1 MDKVS
6 VIIPIYN
13 AEKTIEKTINSIINQ
28 TYKYLEILCI
38 NDGSTDKTEK
48 ILKKLESK
56 DDRIKIIF
64 QENGGV
70 SKARNTGIENASGK
84 YICFIDA
91 DDYIQNDYI
100 KECINILKVE
110 NSDLLCTSYMEGNKK
125 ISVEEK
131 CIQNL
136 NKKKIEEQILSSN
149 YFNTVWAQILKAN
162 IIKENKLRF
171 NEKIIYGED
180 LLFNWDF
187 ISYAQKIT
195 YIDLPGYIYIY
206 NQNGITQSSD
216 IEKVLKKIN
225 DTFNV
230 YKKFCRKE
238 NEEQIKNIILN
249 KLNLNLRRLILNN
262 EKITYKQI
270 TEMLKKVEK
279 ENEKMKV
286 KKIYK
291 KCKRGNILDRICLRF
306 LNDNNIV
313 IYFYITKLERYLRII
328 KEKI

>member
-1 MDKVS
+1 MEKVS

-28 TYKYLEILCI
+28 TYEELEIICI
-38 NDGSTDKTEK
+38 NDGSTDETEK
-48 ILKKLESK
+48 ILRRIEDK
-56 DDRIKIIF
+56 DNRVKVIYQK
-64 QENGGV
+64 NAGV
-70 SKARNTGIENASGK
+70 SKARNTGIDNASGK
-84 YICFIDA
+84 FICFIDA

-100 KECINILKVE
+100 KECINILRVE
-110 NSDLLCTSYMEGNKK
+110 KSDLLCTSYMEGNKK

-131 CIQNL
+131 FIQHL
-136 NKKKIEEQILSSN
+136 DKKKIEEQILTSN

-171 NEKIIYGED
+171 NENIIYGED

-187 ISYAQKIT
+187 ITHAQKIT
-195 YIDLPGYIYIY
+195 YIDFPGYIYIY

-216 IEKVLKKIN
+216 IEKVLKKIK

-230 YKKFCRKE
+230 YKRFCRKE
-238 NEEQIKNIILN
+238 NEEQVKNIILN
-249 KLNLNLRRLILNN
+249 KLNLNVRRLILNN
-262 EKITYKQI
+262 KKITYKQI

-279 ENEKMKV
+279 EKEEMKV

-291 KCKRGNILDRICLRF
+291 KCKRGNILDRICLKF
-306 LNDNNIV
+306 LNNNNIE